1 MNMNYTNLFLKSVFV
16 LVALICLP
24 KVTEGK
30 GGGRGGY
37 GTRGWGSGNIK
48 RGYSSYYESR

>member
-24 KVTEGK
+24 KVTEAK